1 MISNSIIRA
10 MLGAI
15 TVAFTVASGSLRAA
29 DFENVGH
36 AGPNFLQIPVD
47 AQGTAL
53 ANANVAM
60 VTGVRGLYWNPGSI
74 ALADGNEVLFS
85 YADWILDTRL
95 TYAAAVIPIGSFGTA
110 GLSFNAFSMDD
121 MEVTTEEEPDGTGE
135 YFGAGDYAVGLSYG
149 YQITDRFSWG
159 VTAKFVH
166 EYIWDNSTSTLGI
179 DIGSV
184 YRTDFY
190 NMRIGMLISNFGG
203 NLEMDGDQIDDRI
216 AEEEAAD
223 IENNPRLERLSEE
236 YVLPQ
241 YFNVGIALDPYSRD
255 HHRVTLAVMTND
267 PNDNATR
274 VSLGI
279 EYGFK
284 ERFFLRGGYK
294 VDYDEQGLSAGAG
307 FELEGGPFKPT
318 FDYAYTA
325 FGILGDIHHVS
336 LSVGF

>member
-1 MISNSIIRA
+1 MWIA
-10 MLGAI
+10 LGI
-15 TVAFTVASGSLRAA
+15 VICTMPMSLRAA

-53 ANANVAM
+53 ANANIAM
-60 VTGVRGLYWNPGSI
+60 VKGVRGLYWNPGAI
-74 ALADGNEVLFS
+74 ALAGGNEVLFS

-95 TYAAAVIPIGSFGTA
+95 TYAAAVVNIGSFGTA
-110 GLSFNAFSMDD
+110 GVSFNAFAMDD

-135 YFGAGDYAVGLSYG
+135 YFGAGDYAIGLSYG

-166 EYIWDNSTSTLGI
+166 EYIWDNSTSTFGF
-179 DIGSV
+179 DVGSV

-216 AEEEAAD
+216 AEEEDAD
-223 IENNPRLERLSEE
+223 VENNPRLERLAEE

-241 YFNVGIALDPYSRD
+241 YFNVGIALDPYHRD
-255 HHRVTLAVMTND
+255 DHRVTVAVMTND

-274 VSLGI
+274 VSFGL

-284 ERFFLRGGYK
+284 EMFCLRGGYK
-294 VDYDEQGLSAGAG
+294 IDYDEQGFSAGAG
-307 FELEGGPFKPT
+307 FQLEAGSFEPT
-318 FDYAYTA
+318 FDYAYTD
-325 FGILGDIHHVS
+325 FGILGDIHHFS